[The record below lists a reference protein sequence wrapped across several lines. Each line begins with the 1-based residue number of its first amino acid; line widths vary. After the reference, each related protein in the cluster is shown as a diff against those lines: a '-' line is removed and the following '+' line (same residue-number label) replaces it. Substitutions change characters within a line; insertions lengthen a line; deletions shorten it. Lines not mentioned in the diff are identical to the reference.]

1 MGHSSERRCGVKMT
15 RAFRTVGFLIL
26 ACGLSVR
33 THDHQARPEAEF
45 VRLVAGIESNNTAA
59 IVRAGNSRNPAFIPH
74 LRKLLKE
81 LKKLPDET
89 SVVEKALRKL
99 GDKDAL
105 QEVACRVGSS
115 HPLIQIHGME
125 RELPEI
131 GGWFSIKVL
140 ENSFD
145 SNSRFKEGVEKYRKD
160 IPLDV
165 VLISPSGMAL
175 ELLDRLV
182 PDPSKP
188 KFTGDIGDKSKE
200 IAEWREWIKANQDR
214 LSTMEPTGEG
224 VDFSGKVCQSRE
236 YRKKEKEW
244 RKQILE

>member
-1 MGHSSERRCGVKMT
+1 MT

-33 THDHQARPEAEF
+33 TQDHQARPDAEF

-59 IVRAGNSRNPAFIPH
+59 IVQAGNSRNPAFIPH

-89 SVVEKALRKL
+89 SAVEKALAKL

-105 QEVACRVGSS
+105 QEVACLVRSS

-145 SNSRFKEGVEKYRKD
+145 ADSRFKEGVKKYRKRKV

-165 VLISPSGMAL
+165 VLSAPSRMAL

-244 RKQILE
+244 RKRILE